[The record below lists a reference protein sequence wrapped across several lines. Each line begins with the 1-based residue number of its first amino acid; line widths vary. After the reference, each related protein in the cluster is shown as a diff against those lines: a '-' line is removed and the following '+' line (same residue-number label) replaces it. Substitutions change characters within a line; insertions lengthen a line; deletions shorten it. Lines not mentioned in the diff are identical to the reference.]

1 MKSELGNI
9 ILSVMMT
16 GLLFTGCSGT
26 RSDNMGV
33 QNGKLLPCP
42 PTPNC
47 VSSQST
53 DKGHA
58 IEPLRYSSS
67 TPEAMAA
74 LKQIVQQMK
83 RTTIV
88 KETNDYLYVE
98 FTSAMWRFVDDVEF
112 WFDENTHT
120 IHVRSASRKGKSDLG
135 VNRKRIEEIR
145 TTWDARIKSSW
156 RYPNIIVLRRAQ
168 QERSM

>member
-1 MKSELGNI
+1 MKSVIDSI
-9 ILSVMMT
+9 ILSAMMT
-16 GLLFTGCSGT
+16 GLLLTGCSGT
-26 RSDNMGV
+26 RPDNIGV

-53 DKGHA
+53 DKEHA
-58 IEPLRYSSS
+58 IEPLRYASS

-74 LKQIVQQMK
+74 LKQIIQQMK

-88 KETNDYLYVE
+88 KETNDYLNVE

-112 WFDENTHT
+112 WFDEDTHT
-120 IHVRSASRKGKSDLG
+120 IQVRSASRMGKSDLG

-145 TTWDARIKSSW
+145 TTWNARMKSS
-156 RYPNIIVLRRAQ
+156 
-168 QERSM
+168 